1 MVWTQAQGGQAC
13 WPYAMAR
20 RLGERSDLP
29 QGLPVDRVW
38 PFGTE
43 DSLQLHPGG
52 PFTLQGSAR
61 IPSGPEG
68 EWGGPETILSRPE
81 R

>member
-38 PFGTE
+38 PLGTE

-61 IPSGPEG
+61 TFWAGGGVGRPRDHPEQA
-68 EWGGPETILSRPE
+68 
-81 R
+81 